1 MESKFRPPDNFDIA
15 NVTPLPSAPP
25 PSYDDAMGTSNSFGG
40 APLLSAPMTS
50 GYAPPQAAVPTPPVQ
65 MVQPPY
71 PAQQVQIAPVS
82 SVFPN
87 RLPVGRRPL
96 KTTCTGCNMF
106 ISTKTTSK
114 NNCNPTFWC
123 IVLFVTGICIPCSCC
138 PYFCCDKP
146 YRVDH
151 FCPRCNAFLGTY
163 VEAS

>member
-1 MESKFRPPDNFDIA
+1 MIIINMATVI
-15 NVTPLPSAPP
+15 L
-25 PSYDDAMGTSNSFGG
+25 
-40 APLLSAPMTS
+40 

-123 IVLFVTGICIPCSCC
+123 IVLFVTGFVCFSCC
-138 PYFCCDKP
+138 PYFFCNDP
-146 YRVDH
+146 YQVDH
-151 FCPRCNAFLGTY
+151 FCPRCNAYLGTY
-163 VEAS
+163 HSPS